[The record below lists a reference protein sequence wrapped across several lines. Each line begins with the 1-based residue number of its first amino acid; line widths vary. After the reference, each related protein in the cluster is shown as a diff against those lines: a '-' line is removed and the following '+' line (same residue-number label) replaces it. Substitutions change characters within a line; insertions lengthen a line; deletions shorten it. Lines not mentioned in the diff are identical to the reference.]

1 MKETND
7 KHSHTVHKFELELSL
22 KGKAHVKELSMLRT
36 EMEGQRVKYETRIIE
51 LEDQIRRYTTTTL

>member
-22 KGKAHVKELSMLRT
+22 KGKAHVKELSILRT
-36 EMEGQRVKYETRIIE
+36 EIESQRIKYETRIIE
-51 LEDQIRRYTTTTL
+51 LED